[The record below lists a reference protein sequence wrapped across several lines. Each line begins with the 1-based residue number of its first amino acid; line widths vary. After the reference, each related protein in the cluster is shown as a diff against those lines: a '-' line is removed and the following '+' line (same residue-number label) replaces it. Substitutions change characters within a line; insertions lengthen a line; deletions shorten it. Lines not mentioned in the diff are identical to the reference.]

1 MKQSIHAGLRST
13 TPLSI
18 GSLLGAVM
26 MAGAAIAIP
35 DAAFAQANAPAT
47 GDSAAP
53 GAGSQEI
60 VVTAN
65 RRDQKLESVPYSISV
80 IDAGR
85 LDAAG
90 VTDLASLTQSLP
102 GLSMYDAGA
111 RMAGATVPII
121 RGINATGEPT
131 RGFRNFEQSPVG
143 VYIGN
148 SPVEGYIQLD
158 DIRQV
163 EVLRGPQGTLYG
175 AGSLG
180 GALRILPNSPQ
191 LGVTTGSVDASIGAV
206 SHASDPSYT
215 VSGVLNIPLGKTLAL
230 RVTGKY
236 ARDPGFINVYGLLNT
251 GGPGVTNAPTL
262 ANTADP
268 VNSPGVYYNKKDYNY
283 QDSLTTRAA
292 LLWQP
297 IDTFKAEFAFLHA
310 YVKGDGGPLV
320 NPDFAGGASPFDP
333 NETLPAG
340 GKYNDYARIDQPFSR
355 NTNLA
360 SLDLSYDAGFATL
373 SSTTSIQTTTGATL
387 QDDTYA
393 LAGIANGAYVPYYA
407 GVPTNP
413 RFVYDQEFDD
423 HAHTFSQEVRLVS
436 KGGPDKPID
445 FAIGAF
451 YENQTRTGAWTI
463 AVPGSPERSVAQGC
477 TSQAYGGSAPP
488 VCLVVAN
495 PQDINF
501 QQIDTQHFTDF
512 SLYGEVTWHIT
523 PKWQVTGGVRHFSQW
538 FTDSQSYEDYSFGT
552 DIPASPH
559 RSTAGKFVGKADISY
574 EFSDSHFVYALW
586 SQGFRRGGAN
596 SVPLAGIFQE
606 SPLLAGYKPDETN
619 NFEGGIKGH
628 FSHGMNYSV
637 DGFYIKW
644 KNPQIASS
652 LPSGNLA
659 VYNANTATSKGFEAE
674 FSGPLA
680 VKGLT
685 YALSAAYADARLT
698 SDFSYPANNGEGVI
712 VPGLVSGRSGQQLPG
727 SPKFSAG
734 ANLQYSAPIAEGY
747 RMTLVLNG
755 NYRSTVAM
763 GLASSLGTTGVERS
777 TDYAVVNASAE
788 IRHGAWRATLYAKN
802 LINSQW
808 VLIPPT
814 QMNELS
820 NLTNEYTVNRPRE
833 VGLRLGYV
841 F

>member
-1 MKQSIHAGLRST
+1 MNKSIHAGLCST

-18 GSLLGAVM
+18 GSLLA
-26 MAGAAIAIP
+26 AAILAS
-35 DAAFAQANAPAT
+35 AAMAPAAASAQTAPAT
-47 GDSAAP
+47 EAAAP
-53 GAGSQEI
+53 PSETHEI
-60 VVTAN
+60 VVTAS
-65 RRDQKLESVPYSISV
+65 RREQRLESVPYSISV
-80 IDAGR
+80 VDASKLAG
-85 LDAAG
+85 AG

-111 RMAGATVPII
+111 RLAGATVPII

-158 DIRQV
+158 DIKQV

-180 GALRILPNSPQ
+180 GALRILPNAPQ
-191 LGVTTGSVDASIGAV
+191 LGALTGSIEASVGAV
-206 SHASDPSYT
+206 SHADDPSYT

-236 ARDPGFINVYGLLNT
+236 ARDPGFVTAYGLLKTNGT
-251 GGPGVTNAPTL
+251 GVTASPVL
-262 ANTADP
+262 ADPSDP
-268 VNSPGVYYNKKDYNY
+268 VNSPGVYYNKKDWNY

-310 YVKGDGGPLV
+310 YVKGDGGPNV
-320 NPDFAGGASPFDP
+320 NTDFAGGASPFDA

-340 GKYNDYARIDQPFSR
+340 GKYSDYTRIDEPFSR

-373 SSTTSIQTTTGATL
+373 SSTSSIQTTTGETL
-387 QDDTYA
+387 EDDTYA
-393 LAGIANGAYVPYYA
+393 LAGIANGGYLAYYA

-413 RFVYDQEFDD
+413 RFIYDQEFDD
-423 HAHTFSQEVRLVS
+423 HAHTFTQEVRLVS
-436 KGGPDKPID
+436 KGGPDKPFD
-445 FAIGAF
+445 FSIGAF

-463 AVPGSPERSVAQGC
+463 AVPGSPERSAAQGC
-477 TSQAYGGSAPP
+477 TSQAYTGATAPACQ
-488 VCLVVAN
+488 VIAN

-501 QQIDTQHFTDF
+501 QQIDTQRFTDF
-512 SLYGEVTWHIT
+512 SVYGELTWHIA
-523 PKWQVTGGVRHFSQW
+523 PHVQATGGVRHFSQW
-538 FTDSQSYEDYSFGT
+538 FIDAQSYEDYTFGT
-552 DIPASPH
+552 DIPATPH
-559 RSTAGKFVGKADISY
+559 RSTAGKFVGKADLSY
-574 EFSDSHFVYALW
+574 EYAPSQFVYALW

-596 SVPLAGIFQE
+596 SVPLTGIFQE
-606 SPLLAGYKPDETN
+606 SPLLASYKPDETN
-619 NFEGGIKGH
+619 NFEGGFKGH
-628 FSHGMNYSV
+628 FGNGVNYSI

-659 VYNANTATSKGFEAE
+659 VYNANSATSKGFEAE
-674 FSGPLA
+674 ISGPLPLR
-680 VKGLT
+680 GLT
-685 YALSAAYADARLT
+685 YSLSTAFADARLT
-698 SDFSYPANNGEGVI
+698 SDFSYPANNGSGVI
-712 VPGLVSGRSGQQLPG
+712 VPGLVSGTSGQQLPG

-734 ANLQYSAPIAEGY
+734 ANLQYSAPIAQGY
-747 RMTLVLNG
+747 RMTLILNG

-763 GLASSLGTTGVERS
+763 GLASSLGTTSVQRS

-788 IRHGAWRATLYAKN
+788 IRHGAWRATIYAKN

-808 VLIPPT
+808 VLVPPT
-814 QMNELS
+814 QMNELN

-833 VGLRLGYV
+833 VGLRLGYT

>member
-1 MKQSIHAGLRST
+1 
-13 TPLSI
+13 
-18 GSLLGAVM
+18 
-26 MAGAAIAIP
+26 MAP
-35 DAAFAQANAPAT
+35 TAAFADDAPPTTTTTTANP
-47 GDSAAP
+47 P
-53 GAGSQEI
+53 EMQEI

-65 RRDQKLESVPYSISV
+65 RREQRLESVPYSISV
-80 IDAGR
+80 VDASKLAG
-85 LDAAG
+85 AG

-191 LGVTTGSVDASIGAV
+191 LGVMTGSIEGSLGAV
-206 SHASDPSYT
+206 SHAADPSYT
-215 VSGVLNIPLGKTLAL
+215 VSGMLNIPLGQTLAL

-236 ARDPGFINVYGLLNT
+236 ARDPGFINASGLLQTNGT
-251 GGPGVTNAPTL
+251 GVTAVPVL
-262 ANTADP
+262 ANPADP
-268 VNSPGVYYNKKDYNY
+268 VNSPGVYYNKKDWNY

-310 YVKGDGGPLV
+310 YVKGDGGPEV
-320 NPDFAGGASPFDP
+320 NPDFAGGASPFDA

-340 GKYNDYARIDQPFSR
+340 GKYSDYTRIDEPFSR

-373 SSTTSIQTTTGATL
+373 SSTSSIQTTTGSTL
-387 QDDTYA
+387 EDDTYA
-393 LAGIANGAYVPYYA
+393 LAGIAGGAYTPYYA

-413 RFVYDQEFDD
+413 RFVYDQEFAD

-436 KGGPDKPID
+436 KGGPDKNFD
-445 FAIGAF
+445 FSLGAF
-451 YENQTRTGAWTI
+451 YQNQTRTGDWTI

-477 TSQAYGGSAPP
+477 TSQAYDGSSAPACQ
-488 VCLVVAN
+488 VIAN
-495 PQDINF
+495 AQDMNF

-512 SLYGEVTWHIT
+512 SVYGELTWHIT
-523 PKWQVTGGVRHFSQW
+523 PHVQATGGVRHFSQW
-538 FTDSQSYEDYSFGT
+538 FTDAQSYDDYTFGT

-559 RSTAGKFVGKADISY
+559 RSTAGKFVGKADISWEY
-574 EFSDSHFVYALW
+574 APSQYAYALW

-596 SVPLAGIFQE
+596 SVPLTGIFQE

-619 NFEGGIKGH
+619 NFEGGFKGH
-628 FSHGMNYSV
+628 FGNGMNYAV

-659 VYNANTATSKGFEAE
+659 VYNANSAISKGFEAE
-674 FSGPLA
+674 VSGPLPIR
-680 VKGLT
+680 GLT
-685 YALSAAYADARLT
+685 YSLSTAFADARLT
-698 SDFSYPANNGEGVI
+698 SDFSYPANNGAGVI
-712 VPGLVSGRSGQQLPG
+712 VPGLISGTSGQQLPG

-734 ANLQYSAPIAEGY
+734 ANLQYSAPVAPGY

-763 GLASSLGTTGVERS
+763 GLASSLGTTGVQRS

-808 VLIPPT
+808 VLVPPT
-814 QMNELS
+814 QMNELN
-820 NLTNEYTVNRPRE
+820 NLTNDYTVNRPRE